1 MLRNCFHLSL
11 TKFLLIPAALTSSR
25 VNPRPSLCFRL
36 YLKVGHRTTGLRV
49 LRGLGA
55 ILAAL
60 ATRALRRRSL
70 RAGWLNQ
77 VLTYRSQSLWKCP
90 LGTIWFRLAGIFEEL
105 FHRLEEKQALMSEER
120 VTQILKNIPPEQNLS
135 LD

>member
-1 MLRNCFHLSL
+1 MKALNSL

-25 VNPRPSLCFRL
+25 VKPRPSLCFRL
-36 YLKVGHRTTGLRV
+36 YLKVGHRTTGLRDF
-49 LRGLGA
+49 RGLGA
-55 ILAAL
+55 TLAAL

-105 FHRLEEKQALMSEER
+105 FHRLEGNGNMITNYALTISSN
-120 VTQILKNIPPEQNLS
+120 VLANNQGL
-135 LD
+135 